1 MRYYEYDAQGWL
13 VGLYDAVSPRPNSTA
28 IAPTMPGVHAR
39 WNGSAWTTDTS
50 RETQQTTDEQAARDR
65 LQQAIDILRAYD
77 HTTATA
83 ADVRVAVGALIEI
96 VKRIYTEIQE

>member
-1 MRYYEYDAQGWL
+1 MRYYEHDAQGWL
-13 VGLYDAVSPRPNSTA
+13 IGLYEAASPRPNSTD

-65 LQQAIDILRAYD
+65 LQQAITVLRSYD
-77 HTTATA
+77 PATATA
-83 ADVRVAVGALIEI
+83 ADVRVAVGAVI
-96 VKRIYTEIQE
+96 VILRRLYQDINP